1 MDDPEISKV
10 IPIRPSA
17 ESDEENQRRMEHEGW
32 SNPHKLS
39 DIARLRA
46 ARRAQ
51 ERGETTY
58 AVNADDV
65 LHVLDAFQEQ
75 VSAAIAEIA
84 DKLSKAEK
92 PTIWTPGR

>member
-1 MDDPEISKV
+1 MDDPEESKV

-17 ESDEENQRRMEHEGW
+17 ESEEESQRRMEHEGW

-39 DIARLRA
+39 DLARLRA

-51 ERGETTY
+51 ARGETTF
-58 AVNADDV
+58 AVNGDDV
-65 LHVLDAFQEQ
+65 LFVLDAFQEQ

-84 DKLSKAEK
+84 DKLTK